1 MTTVPSA
8 SQWGSPTAS
17 RRALLIH
24 GSISSSHT
32 FHRVA
37 SALAAKGYLVVA
49 PNLLG
54 HALRKPGVD
63 FQVQTL
69 ADDLLPYLQAAEY
82 DIVIGH
88 SMGGL
93 VVLSLLKYLPK
104 TRPTSVVLIDSS
116 VELTAEQIA
125 ARRAKISNDYRVNP
139 NPTAED
145 HMALNPLWTREDA
158 IWRSLGTQ
166 IARVTN
172 HDHMN
177 FGLLQGNV
185 PWSFSHLFADRPAAA
200 TLTVLI
206 ADPLHNGASKLE
218 TVAKFKDVRAV
229 IVPNA
234 SHWVQYEFPEVIVE
248 EALRSIEE

>member
-17 RRALLIH
+17 RRAFLIH
-24 GSISSSHT
+24 GLNSSSHT

-88 SMGGL
+88 SLGAH

-104 TRPTSVVLIDSS
+104 TKPTSVVLIDPS
-116 VELTAEQIA
+116 VEITAEQMVDF
-125 ARRAKISNDYRVNP
+125 RAKLSNNIRS

-145 HMALNPLWTREDA
+145 YMALNPLWTREDA
-158 IWRSLGTQ
+158 IWRVLGTQ
-166 IARVTN
+166 IGRPTN
-172 HDHMN
+172 SDDHID
-177 FGLLQGNV
+177 GNV
-185 PWSFSHLFADRPAAA
+185 PWSFSHLFADKPAAA
-200 TLTVLI
+200 ALTVLI
-206 ADPLHNGASKLE
+206 EDLRFNGALKLEIASKL
-218 TVAKFKDVRAV
+218 KDIRAV

-234 SHWVQYEFPEVIVE
+234 SHWMQYEFPEVIVE
-248 EALRSIEE
+248 EALRNIEE

>member
-24 GSISSSHT
+24 GLNSSSHT

-54 HALRKPGVD
+54 HALRNPGTD
-63 FQVQTL
+63 FQIQTL

-88 SMGGL
+88 SVGAL

-104 TRPTSVVLIDSS
+104 AKPASVVLIDPSL
-116 VELTAEQIA
+116 ELTEEQVVH
-125 ARRAKISNDYRVNP
+125 RRVLFASDVRN

-145 HMALNPLWTREDA
+145 YMTLNTLWTRDDA
-158 IWRSLGTQ
+158 IWRVLGTK
-166 IARVTN
+166 IGRETN
-172 HDHMN
+172 SDDHID
-177 FGLLQGNV
+177 GNV
-185 PWSFSHLFADRPAAA
+185 PWSFSHLIADKPAAVA
-200 TLTVLI
+200 LTILV
-206 ADPLHNGASKLE
+206 ADPRLNGSSKLE
-218 TVAKFKDVRAV
+218 TAAKLKDVRTV

-234 SHWVQYEFPEVIVE
+234 SHWIQNEFPEVVVE
-248 EALRSIEE
+248 EALRNIEE

>member
-24 GSISSSHT
+24 GLNSSSHT

-37 SALAAKGYLVVA
+37 SALAAKGYLVIA

-69 ADDLLPYLQAAEY
+69 ADDLLPYLQTAEY

-104 TRPTSVVLIDSS
+104 TKPTSVVLIDTAL
-116 VELTAEQIA
+116 EITAEEMV
-125 ARRAKISNDYRVNP
+125 DWRVKFSGDVRN

-145 HMALNPLWTREDA
+145 YMALNPLWTRGDA
-158 IWRSLGTQ
+158 IWKVLGTQ
-166 IARVTN
+166 IGRSTN
-172 HDHMN
+172 SDDHIDD
-177 FGLLQGNV
+177 NV

-200 TLTVLI
+200 ALTVLI
-206 ADPLHNGASKLE
+206 EDPRFNGALKPE
-218 TVAKFKDVRAV
+218 TVAKLKDVRAV

-234 SHWVQYEFPEVIVE
+234 SHWIQYEFPEVIVE
-248 EALRSIEE
+248 EALRNIEE

>member
-1 MTTVPSA
+1 MAIVPSA
-8 SQWGSPTAS
+8 SQWGSPTSS

-24 GSISSSHT
+24 GLNSSSHT

-69 ADDLLPYLQAAEY
+69 ADELLPYFQAAEY

-88 SMGGL
+88 SMGAL

-104 TRPTSVVLIDSS
+104 TKPTSVVLIDPSM
-116 VELTAEQIA
+116 ELTAEQMMD
-125 ARRAKISNDYRVNP
+125 AKIRFSNDVRT

-145 HMALNPLWTREDA
+145 YMALNPLWTRGDA
-158 IWRSLGTQ
+158 IWRVLGTH
-166 IARVTN
+166 IGRSTN
-172 HDHMN
+172 SDDHID
-177 FGLLQGNV
+177 GNV
-185 PWSFSHLFADRPAAA
+185 PWSFSHLIADKPAAA
-200 TLTVLI
+200 ALTILV
-206 ADPLHNGASKLE
+206 ADPSKLKC
-218 TVAKFKDVRAV
+218 VAQFKDIRTV
-229 IVPNA
+229 IVSNA
-234 SHWVQYEFPEVIVE
+234 SHWIQYEFPEVIVE
-248 EALRSIEE
+248 EALRNIEE